1 MVTAVARAVV
11 TELATGVVPKVAA
24 EVVPEVSPEA
34 PRGMKMGLGGG
45 NAMPWIWMTLLAGV
59 LLLAAA
65 GAPTTDAGEI
75 FVL

>member
-11 TELATGVVPKVAA
+11 TELAKGVVPKVAA
-24 EVVPEVSPEA
+24 EVVPEVSP

-65 GAPTTDAGEI
+65 AAPTTDAGEI
-75 FVL
+75 FVQ